1 MLPRIHAFFDTN
13 GLEICLPKLLEKL
26 LILVHQ
32 TFVQHPRNQMG
43 FTAVII
49 KRDSRHLL
57 QVIIKSVTAFHV
69 VNNPLL
75 IGKTVFEMVNRQ
87 RERIILRFESGK
99 ECTVGS
105 FLETDKLHQVH
116 VRHPLSSIF
125 APIAKRPDHQNWFQ
139 WTGAR
144 RSLYGYNE
152 K

>member
-1 MLPRIHAFFDTN
+1 
-13 GLEICLPKLLEKL
+13 
-26 LILVHQ
+26 
-32 TFVQHPRNQMG
+32 MG
-43 FTAVII
+43 FTTVII

-75 IGKTVFEMVNRQ
+75 IGKTVFEMVNGQ

-116 VRHPLSSIF
+116 TFAIHLLPYLHQLQNVRITKIGFNGPGRVDRFTDITKNKHPYFRKFRQPTLRE
-125 APIAKRPDHQNWFQ
+125 APQSGRGNF
-139 WTGAR
+139 
-144 RSLYGYNE
+144 LL
-152 K
+152 